1 MGDWS
6 IHDCEVKYY
15 KMKLAELEA
24 KNKDLEDTVKFF
36 KKQAEELRYQ
46 KDDLIWQND
55 AFRKREATWQEDMR
69 KAEERAAWLDYRV
82 QSLLSMEA
90 AWLGDKRKAESY
102 ALALED
108 EENITWAETQILI
121 DELKKELQTKDGQLD
136 AMRTLND
143 SMEDML
149 SQTKKKLEETKKGL
163 GAGQAVRQA
172 EALAI
177 EWQREASAAKTR
189 AEHAVVE
196 LREAIEARGRTEDR
210 NDELSDVNI
219 ELQDEITELHDEI
232 DRLKEKMPIPGA
244 AIYATEAARD
254 FYTGLPKTPKIPAKG
269 EKCSLCHQ
277 KMKKDLPGASHVEE
291 KMERF
296 RGQTGY

>member
-1 MGDWS
+1 MNDWK

-15 KMKLAELEA
+15 KMKIAELEA
-24 KNKDLEDTVKFF
+24 KNKDLENTVEFF
-36 KKQAEELRYQ
+36 KKQAQELRYQ
-46 KDDLIWQND
+46 KEDLNWKVES
-55 AFRKREATWQEDMR
+55 FRKMEDT
-69 KAEERAAWLDYRV
+69 
-82 QSLLSMEA
+82 
-90 AWLGDKRKAESY
+90 WLGDKRKAETRAALLEKRVESLLSMEETWLGDKRKAETY
-102 ALALED
+102 ALVLE
-108 EENITWAETQILI
+108 EQENISWAESQIHI
-121 DELKKELQTKDGQLD
+121 GELKEELKNKDGQLD

-149 SQTKKKLEETKKGL
+149 SQTKKKLEETQKGVW
-163 GAGQAVRQA
+163 AGQAVRQA

-177 EWQREASAAKTR
+177 EWQREAFAAKSR
-189 AEHAVVE
+189 AEDAMVK
-196 LREAIEARGRTEDR
+196 LREAIEARGRAEDL
-210 NDELSDVNI
+210 NDELR
-219 ELQDEITELHDEI
+219 DEIE
-232 DRLKEKMPIPGA
+232 RLNDAMPIPGA

-277 KMKKDLPGASHVEE
+277 KMKKDLSGASGVEE

>member
-46 KDDLIWQND
+46 KNDLIWQND
-55 AFRKREATWQEDMR
+55 AFRKREATWQENKQ
-69 KAEERAAWLDYRV
+69 KAD
-82 QSLLSMEA
+82 
-90 AWLGDKRKAESY
+90 SY

-149 SQTKKKLEETKKGL
+149 SQTKKKLEETQKGVW
-163 GAGQAVRQA
+163 AGQAVRQA

-177 EWQREASAAKTR
+177 EWQREAFAAKSR
-189 AEHAVVE
+189 AEDAVVK
-196 LREAIEARGRTEDR
+196 LREAIEARGRAEDL
-210 NDELSDVNI
+210 NDELR
-219 ELQDEITELHDEI
+219 DEIE
-232 DRLKEKMPIPGA
+232 RLNDAMPIPGA

-296 RGQTGY
+296 RGQTGYFNI

>member
-55 AFRKREATWQEDMR
+55 AFRKRDATWQEDMR
-69 KAEERAAWLDYRV
+69 KAE
-82 QSLLSMEA
+82 
-90 AWLGDKRKAESY
+90 SY
-102 ALALED
+102 AHALED
-108 EENITWAETQILI
+108 EENISWAETQILI

-149 SQTKKKLEETKKGL
+149 SQTKKKLEETQKGVW
-163 GAGQAVRQA
+163 AGQAVRQA
-172 EALAI
+172 EALAT
-177 EWQREASAAKTR
+177 EWQREAFAAKTR
-189 AEHAVVE
+189 AEDAVVE

-210 NDELSDVNI
+210 NDELRDVI
-219 ELQDEITELHDEI
+219 IDLQNEITELHDEI